1 MFAAVWAAEK
11 QRLIST
17 RSAVTFAAAQ
27 AVKAPDTLRLYL
39 RFMAFSAILS
49 LSIAGAAMPYS
60 ILVSNQSEREAFR
73 RSRRVL
79 DAWLNRL
86 SATSWQG
93 SLSREGLEDVIQ
105 RLAALRS
112 RHLHIEILQ
121 RKGMQY
127 VPVRMI
133 GSSAQFHEGRVSLG
147 VPRADARKQPEAT
160 PVQQL
165 LRDVAALSA
174 ICHDPGKAACLER
187 SARYPMGRKGF
198 QRGMFDDPG
207 HFLAARHE
215 CVSAQF
221 YLSKLPLP
229 TGTTAILVDVPECL
243 QLPKINAVGAA
254 GFGAAQVDRLVYRLI
269 ATHHA
274 LPMDWDNPD
283 ELRFFSKD
291 GNQHLRTENYRSN
304 TVGGKDVTTYTL
316 TPIPGADDLEKHR
329 AALDASLAEQASQ
342 PARKPLAGEAA
353 APTLGELLAYSPEYF
368 YVLSRLA
375 LIFGDHA
382 ASAEEKL
389 ERLGALP
396 TKDRALEMREA
407 AHALFKKGIPLAKS
421 DIPVT
426 LAEHLRDVYDATRR
440 ASNFLQRPQPTV
452 QRTPASM
459 QSSPSGRFAWQGMGA
474 DAITAARL
482 GEHDGFFGIVLAG
495 TGSGKTR
502 GGYRLASA
510 MRDGAPRFTLALAQ
524 GALAVQQGI
533 EYRSEVGLTADESAI
548 MVGWRSQPLL
558 REKLAA
564 LETPPADAEPEEV
577 ELVAEVDGGDAE
589 GLRSRLLAHLPPS
602 ERSLIN
608 TPVVVMTIDHLMS
621 ALAGHRGAFVPAMT
635 RMATADLVI
644 DEIDAFS
651 TMDLHA
657 VGRLIYLAG
666 LMGRRVLIESASV
679 TPEISDGLFTAYA
692 KGYQQY
698 RRVHGG
704 QLHAGW
710 FGDQMAGLAEV
721 APIAELSEF
730 ALKHLALTSRIRD
743 SVLLERPRRKL
754 GFVPITAANWHA
766 VILQAAVDKAT
777 ESPFFST
784 PVSPKASLSTAFVRF
799 NSTRSAFAF
808 ARALPKLIKKLGR
821 TDIVVKSNVLT
832 SKLDNDARR
841 YLERKIGELTKRKT
855 EEWRELPEVRAL
867 KTHTLFLLIATPIL
881 EVGRDFDFDFCILEP
896 SSDASIIQSAGRILR
911 HRLDCYSDSPNILM
925 LSESIRGLEAELKA
939 RTKPEVKN
947 KPVLHYGAPGAGVE
961 QPPKAGFWSEYQQI
975 AGQAVPEK
983 FSAGIYEQGIHAG
996 HRISEA
1002 VIPSD
1007 QLDRA
1012 LQSAVL
1018 ISNKAKH
1025 DEIGP
1030 DTAGAVALSSFL
1042 DRHPFFYDEPP
1053 NLRFRYDENG
1063 RQSAVLQCSDTPG
1076 KWLHRVHA
1084 DPADPTP
1091 GRVRLKEAAITPF
1104 FNVEDKKEFCDQLF
1118 FQIPEPRKGVLASVT
1133 LGRADAQPS
1142 FQYHPAI
1149 GFADPEK
1156 KATKRPPF

>member
-1 MFAAVWAAEK
+1 
-11 QRLIST
+11 
-17 RSAVTFAAAQ
+17 
-27 AVKAPDTLRLYL
+27 
-39 RFMAFSAILS
+39 
-49 LSIAGAAMPYS
+49 MPYS

-93 SLSREGLEDVIQ
+93 SLSREGLEVVIQ

-112 RHLHIEILQ
+112 RHLRIEILQ

-165 LRDVAALSA
+165 LRDAAALSA
-174 ICHDPGKAACLER
+174 ICHDPGKAARL
-187 SARYPMGRKGF
+187 GTHGF
-198 QRGMFDDPG
+198 QKGMFKDPL

-215 CVSAQF
+215 CVSAEF
-221 YLSKLPLP
+221 YRSKQPLP
-229 TGTTAILVDVPECL
+229 TGKKSISVDVPECL
-243 QLPKINAVGAA
+243 KLPEVTAVGAA
-254 GFGAAQVDRLVYRLI
+254 GFGATQVDRLVYRLI

-274 LPMDWDNPD
+274 LPMDWDSPD

-291 GNQHLRTENYRSN
+291 GKQELRTDNYRSN
-304 TVGGKDVTTYTL
+304 TVGGEDITTYAL
-316 TPIPGADDLEKHR
+316 APIPGAEDLEKHR
-329 AALDASLAEQASQ
+329 AALVASVAEQASQ
-342 PARKPLAGEAA
+342 PARKPLAGEAS
-353 APTLGELLAYSPEYF
+353 APTMGELLAHAPEYF

-375 LIFGDHA
+375 LVFGDHV

-389 ERLGALP
+389 EHLGALP
-396 TKDRALEMREA
+396 TKDKVLEMREA
-407 AHALFKKGIPLAKS
+407 AHALYKKGVPLAKS

-426 LAEHLRDVYDATRR
+426 LAEHLRDVYGATRR

-452 QRTPASM
+452 QRTPASL

-510 MRDGAPRFTLALAQ
+510 MREGAPRFTLALAQ

-533 EYRSEVGLTADESAI
+533 EYRSEIGLSADESAI

-558 REKLAA
+558 REKLASLDA
-564 LETPPADAEPEEV
+564 PAAAAEPEEV

-589 GLRSRLLAHLPPS
+589 GLRSILLAHLPPS

-635 RMATADLVI
+635 RMASADLVI

-679 TPEISDGLFTAYA
+679 TPEISEGLFTAYA

-698 RRVHGG
+698 RIVHGG

-710 FGDQMAGLAEV
+710 FGDQMDGLAEV
-721 APIAELSEF
+721 ALISELSEF

-743 SVLLERPRRKL
+743 SVLLDRPRRKL

-766 VILQAAVDKAT
+766 TILQAAVNKAT

-784 PVSPKASLSTAFVRF
+784 PVSPEASLSTAFVRF

-821 TDIVVKSNVLT
+821 TDIAVKSNVLT
-832 SKLDNDARR
+832 SKLDNEARR
-841 YLERKIGELTKRKT
+841 YLERKIGELTKRKS

-867 KTHTLFLLIATPIL
+867 PQHTLFLLIATPIL

-925 LSESIRGLEAELKA
+925 LSESIRGLEAELTA
-939 RTKPEVKN
+939 GTKPVMY
-947 KPVLHYGAPGAGVE
+947 YGAPGAGVE
-961 QPPKAGFWSEYQQI
+961 QPPKPGFWTKYQQI
-975 AGQAVPEK
+975 AGQSVSEK

-996 HRISEA
+996 HRISAA

-1025 DEIGP
+1025 DDIGP
-1030 DTAGAVALSSFL
+1030 DTPGAVALLSFL

-1053 NLRFRYDENG
+1053 GLRFRYDENG
-1063 RQSAVLQCSDTPG
+1063 RKSAVLQCSDTPG

-1084 DPADPTP
+1084 EPDDPKP

-1104 FNVEDKKEFCDQLF
+1104 FSVEDEKEFCEQLF
-1118 FQIPEPRKGVLASVT
+1118 FQIPLPRKGVLASVT
-1133 LGRADAQPS
+1133 LDHTNEPC

-1149 GFADPEK
+1149 GFAPPEK
-1156 KATKRPPF
+1156 RAAH